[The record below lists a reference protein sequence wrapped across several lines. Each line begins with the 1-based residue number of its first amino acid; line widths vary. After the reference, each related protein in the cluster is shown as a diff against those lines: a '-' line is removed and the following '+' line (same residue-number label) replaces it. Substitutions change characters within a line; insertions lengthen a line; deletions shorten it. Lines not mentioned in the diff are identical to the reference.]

1 MSLKKS
7 LFWRQGKSCYNTL
20 QWVTLG
26 YKKLQKIGMYT
37 TFNVAQ
43 EIFFL
48 KEWEKLLQHVT
59 TSYNALQD
67 VTKTVQSKDYFQ
79 SCGKVLFFLKEV
91 INCYNVLQQA
101 TMRSKKLQKIDMRTT
116 FNVAENLCSDGR
128 GGEKLLQNVTTSYN
142 ALQEVPKIMHP

>member
-1 MSLKKS
+1 MSGQIKKDSKKSQKTFGRALLSMSLKNS

-20 QWVTLG
+20 QWVTLR

-67 VTKTVQSKDYFQ
+67 VTKTVQSKDYFE
-79 SCGKVLFFLKEV
+79 SCTKVLFF
-91 INCYNVLQQA
+91 
-101 TMRSKKLQKIDMRTT
+101 SK
-116 FNVAENLCSDGR
+116 
-128 GGEKLLQNVTTSYN
+128 GGDKLLQRVTTSYN
-142 ALQEVPKIMHP
+142 AFQEVTKNRHAHYFQCR